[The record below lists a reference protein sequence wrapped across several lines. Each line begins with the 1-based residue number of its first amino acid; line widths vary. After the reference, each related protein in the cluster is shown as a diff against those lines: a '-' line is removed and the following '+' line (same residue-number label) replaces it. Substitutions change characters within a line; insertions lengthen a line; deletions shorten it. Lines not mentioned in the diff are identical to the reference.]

1 LTPLTTVRGFEKAS
15 PTAPFASLFMELVMS
30 SKSIRRFIV
39 VIVAVCLIGLFL
51 IDSSAQKRRRKSR
64 TRRPSTPRIT
74 NPAIYEPPANDNAND
89 NSNSSGSESTT
100 TSDNSNEDPQTK
112 RIRELS
118 SQVNSL
124 TDKINSMEQ
133 SQRTLVD
140 LERLSRAEQ
149 RSADLWKQLRDVEAQ
164 QADLQAR
171 VEEIDYQLR
180 PENIDRSVAGFGSMR
195 PEELREQRRKS
206 LENEKARVQKQL
218 DQLAAN
224 HSRLETAIAGAD
236 ADIER
241 LRKRLDAADQAA
253 LENSKTATQSEG
265 AAPAP
270 TPTPTPY

>member
-1 LTPLTTVRGFEKAS
+1 
-15 PTAPFASLFMELVMS
+15 MS

-39 VIVAVCLIGLFL
+39 VIIAVCLIGLFL

-74 NPAIYEPPANDNAND
+74 NPTIYEPPANENAND
-89 NSNSSGSESTT
+89 NSNSSGSETT
-100 TSDNSNEDPQTK
+100 TNANEDPQQKT
-112 RIRELS
+112 IRDLS
-118 SQVNSL
+118 SKVNQL

-149 RSADLWKQLRDVEAQ
+149 RSADLWKQLREVEAQ

-171 VEEIDYQLR
+171 LEEIDYNLR
-180 PENIDRSVAGFGSMR
+180 PENIDRSVAGYGSMR

-224 HSRLETAIAGAD
+224 HSRLETAIASTD
-236 ADIER
+236 ADVER
-241 LRKRLDAADQAA
+241 IRTRLDAADKAA
-253 LENSKTATQSEG
+253 LENSRTVTQSEG

-270 TPTPTPY
+270 TPTPTPF

>member
-1 LTPLTTVRGFEKAS
+1 
-15 PTAPFASLFMELVMS
+15 MS
-30 SKSIRRFIV
+30 SKSIRRFIA
-39 VIVAVCLIGLFL
+39 IIIAVCLIGLFL
-51 IDSSAQKRRRKSR
+51 VDSSAQKRRRKSR

-74 NPAIYEPPANDNAND
+74 NPAIYEPPVNENAND
-89 NSNSSGSESTT
+89 NSNSSGTESTT
-100 TSDNSNEDPQTK
+100 NANEDPEAMKQT
-112 RIRELS
+112 IRDLS
-118 SQVNSL
+118 SQVNQL
-124 TDKINSMEQ
+124 NNKISSMEQ

-149 RSADLWKQLRDVEAQ
+149 RSADLWKQLREVESQ

-171 VEEIDYQLR
+171 LEEIDYNLR
-180 PENIDRSVAGFGSMR
+180 PENIERSVAGYGSLH
-195 PEELREQRRKS
+195 PEDLREQRRKS
-206 LENEKARVQKQL
+206 LENEKLRNQKQL

-224 HSRLETAIAGAD
+224 HSRLETAIASTD

-241 LRKRLDAADQAA
+241 LRTRLDAADKAA

>member
-1 LTPLTTVRGFEKAS
+1 
-15 PTAPFASLFMELVMS
+15 MS
-30 SKSIRRFIV
+30 SKSIRRFV
-39 VIVAVCLIGLFL
+39 VIVFAVCLIGLFL

-64 TRRPSTPRIT
+64 THRPATPRIT
-74 NPAIYEPPANDNAND
+74 NPAIYEAPANDNANA
-89 NSNSSGSESTT
+89 NSNSSGSEATT
-100 TSDNSNEDPQTK
+100 NANEDPQAMKQT
-112 RIRELS
+112 IRDLS
-118 SQVNSL
+118 SQVNQL
-124 TDKINSMEQ
+124 NTKISSMEQ

-149 RSADLWKQLRDVEAQ
+149 RSADLWKQLREVEAQ
-164 QADLQAR
+164 QSDLQAR
-171 VEEIDYQLR
+171 VEEIDYNLR

-206 LENEKARVQKQL
+206 LENEKLRIQKQL

-236 ADIER
+236 ADAER
-241 LRKRLDAADQAA
+241 IRKRLDEADQAA

>member
-1 LTPLTTVRGFEKAS
+1 MV
-15 PTAPFASLFMELVMS
+15 
-30 SKSIRRFIV
+30 
-39 VIVAVCLIGLFL
+39 
-51 IDSSAQKRRRKSR
+51 DSSAQKRRKKTRA
-64 TRRPSTPRIT
+64 RRPSTPRIT
-74 NPAIYEPPANDNAND
+74 NPAIYEPPANDNANV
-89 NSNSSGSESTT
+89 NSNSSSESTAT
-100 TSDNSNEDPQTK
+100 TDNSNEDPQAK
-112 RIRELS
+112 RIRDLS
-118 SQVNSL
+118 SQVNQL

-164 QADLQAR
+164 QSDLQAR
-171 VEEIDYQLR
+171 IEEIDYNLR
-180 PENIDRSVAGFGSMR
+180 PENIDRAVAGFGSMH

-206 LENEKARVQKQL
+206 LENEKLRTQKQL

-224 HSRLETAIAGAD
+224 HVRLETAIASAD

-241 LRKRLDAADQAA
+241 LHKRLDAADQAA

-270 TPTPTPY
+270 TPTPTPF

>member
-1 LTPLTTVRGFEKAS
+1 
-15 PTAPFASLFMELVMS
+15 MS
-30 SKSIRRFIV
+30 SRLMRRLV
-39 VIVAVCLIGLFL
+39 VGIIAICLVGGVLV
-51 IDSSAQKRRRKSR
+51 DSSAQKRRRKTR
-64 TRRPSTPRIT
+64 TRRPSSPRIT
-74 NPAIYEPPANDNAND
+74 NPAIYEPSANDNAND
-89 NSNSSGSESTT
+89 NSNSSGSESTA
-100 TSDNSNEDPQTK
+100 TSNNSNEDPQAK
-112 RIRELS
+112 RIRDLS
-118 SQVNSL
+118 SQVNQL

-164 QADLQAR
+164 QADLQSR
-171 VEEIDYQLR
+171 LEEIDYQLR
-180 PENIDRSVAGFGSMR
+180 PENIDRAVAGFGSMR

-206 LENEKARVQKQL
+206 LENEKLRVQKQL

-241 LRKRLDAADQAA
+241 IRTRLDAADKAA

-265 AAPAP
+265 AAPAA
-270 TPTPTPY
+270 TPTPTPF